1 MYMQLMRLKDDTEST
16 IGTLYVNG
24 AFECFT
30 LEDTFNFPKVYG
42 KTRIP
47 DGTYEIKLRNEGGL
61 TKKYAERYPYHQGM
75 LWLQNVDNF
84 EWVYIHVGNTADHTD
99 GCILVGEGCM
109 ATTGDQK
116 VTGSVNAYVKLYK
129 KAINAFER
137 GEDVTIEII

>member
-1 MYMQLMRLKDDTEST
+1 MYMQLMRLKDDTKST

-61 TKKYAERYPYHQGM
+61 TKKYAEKYPYHKGM

-109 ATTGDQK
+109 STTGDQK

-129 KAINAFER
+129 KAIGAFER
-137 GEDVTIEII
+137 GEDVTIEIM